1 MKRHNNARLLFPA
14 ISSAVTA
21 VILLIAFRWLTGPLQ
36 YALLMGAGISAVAFV
51 PAAVAVTQDVV
62 HPGLSLSLVIV
73 QHSALGP
80 PVVGAL
86 SDHFGLEAAMTFL
99 PLFALLA
106 GSLFFIGSF
115 FHAADSQRV
124 EGLQHLLSTAP

>member
-62 HPGLSLSLVIV
+62 HPVCHPFILNHI
-73 QHSALGP
+73 HYGP
-80 PVVGAL
+80 P
-86 SDHFGLEAAMTFL
+86 E
-99 PLFALLA
+99 ALLKP
-106 GSLFFIGSF
+106 GRVLFHIRNRYVY
-115 FHAADSQRV
+115 AVMRQQRWMV
-124 EGLQHLLSTAP
+124 LRLWA

>member
-51 PAAVAVTQDVV
+51 PAAVAVRFMVCAV
-62 HPGLSLSLVIV
+62 SIKY
-73 QHSALGP
+73 
-80 PVVGAL
+80 
-86 SDHFGLEAAMTFL
+86 
-99 PLFALLA
+99 LLRLCCT
-106 GSLFFIGSF
+106 GES
-115 FHAADSQRV
+115 V
-124 EGLQHLLSTAP
+124 ST

>member
-62 HPGLSLSLVIV
+62 HPV
-73 QHSALGP
+73 HPGP
-80 PVVGAL
+80 
-86 SDHFGLEAAMTFL
+86 
-99 PLFALLA
+99 A
-106 GSLFFIGSF
+106 GWLTGR
-115 FHAADSQRV
+115 FH
-124 EGLQHLLSTAP
+124 